1 MKSKFKIA
9 LLMSTLLLAGC
20 FNEAKQNGKSVSDY
34 DLSNNSDSVCYLR
47 ESVDCGDV
55 SIQCYVNGA
64 FMSSH
69 KDMFKV
75 EVKKKNN
82 SVKKYDIVEV
92 YYTDLEG
99 NNSVK
104 LLDNPMSC
112 EFKKSSEYCSI
123 SEKFDDKAVDLSKT
137 EFHVITENKN
147 ITVHG
152 WEPVYYYEEASTD
165 LKVDASKNTNEF
177 PNSLTSAKFKSKSPF
192 SMDAEIIQG
201 KWCGDFLR
209 LNVNANGYGD
219 MLISNIYLTDYKYE
233 KTFNVLD
240 KPIRTVNKRI
250 YCEVPIKEQDLNID
264 LSQKYRIHV
273 VTDAGVNAI
282 FRNWDFTYETSNKS
296 KESYEISSNETFI
309 GKYLETIN
317 YNDNKSIEIGRD
329 NDCLTMKFSGMKG
342 EKYDVVSLAYTDENN
357 EIVTSFLANPISLL
371 LGYDEMFVLEIKDSN
386 LTNKKDHDKLYL
398 TLVTEDANIIFNLTS
413 DVGNSLQPNGK
424 SKTDYVLN
432 DVKYYG
438 ELGPKYD
445 YANVKTCPVNQDE
458 GYCDVWLANNVGYF
472 LDEYSIQFKNYTSK
486 DIDIVEAS
494 IKDQNKEHVLTF
506 VDEPITVGAISSEN
520 DKVIFNGL
528 NSSFLNSCNGQIT
541 LSIVTPLQEII
552 VVL

>member
-1 MKSKFKIA
+1 M
-9 LLMSTLLLAGC
+9 G
-20 FNEAKQNGKSVSDY
+20 
-34 DLSNNSDSVCYLR
+34 
-47 ESVDCGDV
+47 
-55 SIQCYVNGA
+55 
-64 FMSSH
+64 
-69 KDMFKV
+69 
-75 EVKKKNN
+75 
-82 SVKKYDIVEV
+82 
-92 YYTDLEG
+92 
-99 NNSVK
+99 
-104 LLDNPMSC
+104 
-112 EFKKSSEYCSI
+112 
-123 SEKFDDKAVDLSKT
+123 
-137 EFHVITENKN
+137 
-147 ITVHG
+147 
-152 WEPVYYYEEASTD
+152 
-165 LKVDASKNTNEF
+165 
-177 PNSLTSAKFKSKSPF
+177 
-192 SMDAEIIQG
+192 AEIIQG

-209 LNVNANGYGD
+209 LNVNTNGYGD

-240 KPIRTVNKRI
+240 KPIKTVNNRI

-273 VTDAGVNAI
+273 VTDAGVNAV
-282 FRNWDFTYETSNKS
+282 FRNWDFTYEASNKS
-296 KESYEISSNETFI
+296 KESYEISSNKTFI
-309 GKYLETIN
+309 GKYSETIN

-371 LGYDEMFVLEIKDSN
+371 LGYDEMFVLEIKDNN

-413 DVGNSLQPNGK
+413 DVGNNLQPNGK

-438 ELGPKYD
+438 ELGPEYD
-445 YANVKTCPVNQDE
+445 YAYVKKCFVKQDE
-458 GYCDVWLANNVGYF
+458 GFCEVRLASNVGYF
-472 LDEYSIQFKNYTSK
+472 LDEYSIQFENCTSK
-486 DIDIVEAS
+486 DLDIVEAS

-506 VDEPITVGAISSEN
+506 VDEPITVGTTFSEN
-520 DKVIFNGL
+520 YKVTFNGL

-541 LSIVTPLQEII
+541 LSIVTPSQEII

>member
-1 MKSKFKIA
+1 
-9 LLMSTLLLAGC
+9 MSTLLLAGC
-20 FNEAKQNGKSVSDY
+20 NVAKQNGKSASDY
-34 DLSNNSDSVCYLR
+34 DLSNNSDSVCYLK

-55 SIQCYVNGA
+55 SIQCYINGA
-64 FMSSH
+64 LMSTH
-69 KDMFKV
+69 KDMFQV

-92 YYTDLEG
+92 YYSDLEG

-104 LLDNPMSC
+104 LLDNPVSC
-112 EFKKSSEYCSI
+112 DFKKSSEYCSI
-123 SEKFDDKAVDLSKT
+123 KEKFDDKAVDLSKT

-152 WEPVYYYEEASTD
+152 WEPVYYYEETNIY
-165 LKVDASKNTNEF
+165 LKVDESKNTNEF
-177 PNSLTSAKFKSKSPF
+177 PNSLASAKFKSKSQF
-192 SMDAEIIQG
+192 NMDAEIIQG

-209 LNVNANGYGD
+209 LNVNTNGYGD
-219 MLISNIYLTDYKYE
+219 MSISNIYLTDYKYE

-240 KPIRTVNKRI
+240 KPIKTVNNRI
-250 YCEVPIKEQDLNID
+250 YYEVPIKERDLNID

-296 KESYEISSNETFI
+296 KESYGISSNETFI
-309 GKYLETIN
+309 GKYSETIN
-317 YNDNKSIEIGRD
+317 YNDNKSIKIGRD

-342 EKYDVVSLAYTDENN
+342 EKYDVVTLAYTDENN

-371 LGYDEMFVLEIKDSN
+371 LGYDEIFVLEIKDSN

-438 ELGPKYD
+438 ELGPKND
-445 YANVKTCPVNQDE
+445 YANEKICLINQDE
-458 GYCDVWLANNVGYF
+458 GFYKVGLASNVGYF
-472 LDEYSIQFKNYTSK
+472 LDECSIQFENYTSK
-486 DIDIVEAS
+486 ELDIVEAS

-506 VDEPITVGAISSEN
+506 VDEPITVGATSSEN
-520 DKVIFNGL
+520 NEVIFNGL

-541 LSIVTPLQEII
+541 LSIVTPSQEII
-552 VVL
+552 IVL

>member
-1 MKSKFKIA
+1 MKNKFKIA
-9 LLMSTLLLAGC
+9 LLMSALLLAGC
-20 FNEAKQNGKSVSDY
+20 NVAKQNGKSASDY
-34 DLSNNSDSVCYLR
+34 DLSNNSDSVCYLK

-55 SIQCYVNGA
+55 SIQCYVNSA
-64 FMSSH
+64 FMSAH

-75 EVKKKNN
+75 DVKKKNN

-104 LLDNPMSC
+104 LLDNPVSC
-112 EFKKSSEYCSI
+112 DFKKSSEYCSI
-123 SEKFDDKAVDLSKT
+123 SENFDDKAVDLSKT

-177 PNSLTSAKFKSKSPF
+177 PNSLTSAKFKSKSLF

-219 MLISNIYLTDYKYE
+219 MSISNIYLTDYKYE

-240 KPIRTVNKRI
+240 KPIKTVNKRI
-250 YCEVPIKEQDLNID
+250 YYEVPIKEQDLNID

-282 FRNWDFTYETSNKS
+282 FRNWDFAYETSNKS

-309 GKYLETIN
+309 GKYSETIN

-342 EKYDVVSLAYTDENN
+342 EKYDVVTLAYTDENN

-386 LTNKKDHDKLYL
+386 LTNKKDYDKLYL

-432 DVKYYG
+432 DIKYYG

-445 YANVKTCPVNQDE
+445 YANVRTCYVIQDE
-458 GYCDVWLANNVGYF
+458 GLYEVVLESNVGYF
-472 LDEYSIQFKNYTSK
+472 LDECSIQFENYTSK
-486 DIDIVEAS
+486 DLDIVEAS

-506 VDEPITVGAISSEN
+506 VDEPITVGAADSEN

-541 LSIVTPLQEII
+541 LSIVTPSQEII

>member
-1 MKSKFKIA
+1 MKSKFKTA
-9 LLMSTLLLAGC
+9 LLMSALLLAGC
-20 FNEAKQNGKSVSDY
+20 NVAKENGKSTSDY

-55 SIQCYVNGA
+55 SIQCYVTGA
-64 FMSSH
+64 FMSGL
-69 KDMFKV
+69 KNMFQV

-112 EFKKSSEYCSI
+112 DFKTSSEYCSI
-123 SEKFDDKAVDLSKT
+123 SEKFNDKAVDLSKT

-177 PNSLTSAKFKSKSPF
+177 PNSLRSAKFKSKSLF

-209 LNVNANGYGD
+209 LNCNTNGYGD

-240 KPIRTVNKRI
+240 KPIKTVNNRI
-250 YCEVPIKEQDLNID
+250 YCELPIKEQDLNID

-309 GKYLETIN
+309 GKYSETIN

-342 EKYDVVSLAYTDENN
+342 EKYDVVSLAYTDEKN

-413 DVGNSLQPNGK
+413 DVGNNLQPNGK

-445 YANVKTCPVNQDE
+445 YANVKTCLVDQDE
-458 GYCDVWLANNVGYF
+458 GYCDVWLASNVGYF

-494 IKDQNKEHVLTF
+494 IKDQNKEHIMTF
-506 VDEPITVGAISSEN
+506 VDEPITVGTTSGEN
-520 DKVIFNGL
+520 NKVIFNGL

-541 LSIVTPLQEII
+541 LSIVSPLQEII